1 MCTKSYDSSLSIKVI
16 NKGLLKNLKDYFKK
30 GTIEGFE
37 VIPHLIGIMHKR
49 MTTAADHKYWSCAYI
64 NVCARNPAQ
73 VLECVIMLFDLSEDD
88 IVVRS
93 AYMCFKDEFRNN
105 AAKVNANYKYV
116 EWINV
121 QDDSADNGETFWHEN
136 GVKSYV
142 VS

>member
-1 MCTKSYDSSLSIKVI
+1 MHMVERLLSSKFST
-16 NKGLLKNLKDYFKK
+16 N
-30 GTIEGFE
+30 
-37 VIPHLIGIMHKR
+37 
-49 MTTAADHKYWSCAYI
+49 S
-64 NVCARNPAQ
+64 
-73 VLECVIMLFDLSEDD
+73 
-88 IVVRS
+88 
-93 AYMCFKDEFRNN
+93 NN

>member
-1 MCTKSYDSSLSIKVI
+1 
-16 NKGLLKNLKDYFKK
+16 
-30 GTIEGFE
+30 
-37 VIPHLIGIMHKR
+37 
-49 MTTAADHKYWSCAYI
+49 
-64 NVCARNPAQ
+64 
-73 VLECVIMLFDLSEDD
+73 MLFDLSEDD